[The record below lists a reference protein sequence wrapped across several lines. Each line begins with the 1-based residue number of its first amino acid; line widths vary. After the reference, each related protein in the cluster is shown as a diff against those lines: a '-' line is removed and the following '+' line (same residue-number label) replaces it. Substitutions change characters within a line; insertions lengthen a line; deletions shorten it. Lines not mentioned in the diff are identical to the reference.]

1 MSLLHL
7 LSLAWGISAR
17 EVQRTLSRGVPGFRR
32 EGRNHYRALGPV
44 TAARLRRVRPLDRR
58 LPIAVWLS
66 GGCTLWDASQ
76 ACKGPRFLEAI
87 SRSAP
92 HMREA
97 RVVLLAL
104 ETRMAKD
111 FKSSDRD
118 HFLRRQET
126 ATVFEHYRPRI
137 KGELLEAQFE
147 PRFAEL
153 RNSLRRLIN
162 AGVGAPTRRQSAAD
176 MGISE
181 RSHFARFS
189 RRSWLRAVNDDAEVE
204 AKGPVEVMLEAMW
217 RLAEAGVDGSPDD
230 VAEELGYG
238 RADEMFGVFTRAEYE
253 EALTRFERGVISQ
266 PVTEAQG
273 PTDTGQRD
281 PNKRAAKDRPPR

>member
-1 MSLLHL
+1 MSLLQI

-32 EGRNHYRALGPV
+32 EGRNHYRVSGPI

-66 GGCTLWDASQ
+66 GSYTLWAASK
-76 ACKGPRFLEAI
+76 ACNGPEFLEAV
-87 SRSAP
+87 SRAAP

-104 ETRMAKD
+104 ETRIAKD

-126 ATVFEHYRPRI
+126 ATTFERYRPRI
-137 KGELLEAQFE
+137 KGELIEAQFE

-162 AGVGAPTRRQSAAD
+162 AGVAAPTRRQSAID

-189 RRSWLRAVNDDAEVE
+189 RRSWLRAANDDAEVE

-217 RLAEAGVDGSPDD
+217 RLAEAGIDGSPED

-238 RADEMFGVFTRAEYE
+238 RADEMFGVFTRGEYE
-253 EALTRFERGVISQ
+253 EALARFERGVISQ
-266 PVTEAQG
+266 PVEEARG

-281 PNKRAAKDRPPR
+281 STKRAAKARRPR